1 MVNWFNSEL
10 GNCFTKEAC
19 TQVSSLMPHGY
30 HGVAL
35 QIGATEQDLL
45 TNIDCGE
52 RIYVAP
58 GHHRY
63 NGLQVYSDWEALPFE
78 RRSIDLVVLFH
89 VLDFGKDPGGILRE
103 VSEVLAPE
111 GHLVILGLNPFG
123 IWGICRL
130 LRFHKNIMPWTA
142 NYFPLT
148 RVQDWIN
155 LLGFVTV
162 GGTMYFYRPPVNNES
177 ILRRLK
183 FMESAGRRWWPA
195 LSGAY
200 ILVAKNKTLN
210 IHTKHLRPVLRGVRQ
225 RRHLQALTRKS

>member
-1 MVNWFNSEL
+1 
-10 GNCFTKEAC
+10 
-19 TQVSSLMPHGY
+19 
-30 HGVAL
+30 
-35 QIGATEQDLL
+35 
-45 TNIDCGE
+45 
-52 RIYVAP
+52 
-58 GHHRY
+58 
-63 NGLQVYSDWEALPFE
+63 
-78 RRSIDLVVLFH
+78 
-89 VLDFGKDPGGILRE
+89 LDVGKDPGGALRE
-103 VSEVLAPE
+103 VSEILAPE

-130 LRFHKNIMPWTA
+130 FKIHKSTLPWAA

-183 FMESAGRRWWPA
+183 FMESVGRRWWPA

-200 ILVAKNKTLN
+200 ILVAKNKALN
-210 IHTKHLRPVLRGVRQ
+210 IHGKHLKSVLRGVRQ
-225 RRHLQALTRKS
+225 RHRLQTLTRKS

>member
-1 MVNWFNSEL
+1 MVNWFNTEL
-10 GNCFTKEAC
+10 GTCFAKEAC
-19 TQVSSLMPHGY
+19 AHVPNLIPYGY

-35 QIGATEQDLL
+35 QIGETQQDLL
-45 TNIDCGE
+45 GDIDCGE

-58 GHHRY
+58 GRHKF
-63 NGLQVYSDWEALPFE
+63 NGLQVCSYWDALPFE
-78 RRSIDLVVLFH
+78 RRSVDLVVLFH
-89 VLDFGKDPGGILRE
+89 ALDVGKDPGGVLRE
-103 VSEVLAPE
+103 VSEILAPE

-130 LRFHKNIMPWTA
+130 LKLHKNTVPWTA

-148 RVQDWIN
+148 RLQDWIN

-162 GGTMYFYRPPVNNES
+162 GGTMYFYRPPVDNES

-183 FMESAGRRWWPA
+183 FMESAGQRWWPA

-200 ILVAKNKTLN
+200 VLVAKNKTLN
-210 IHTKHLRPVLRGVRQ
+210 IRTKQLKTVLRGVRQ
-225 RRHLQALTRKS
+225 RHRLQTLTRKS

>member
-1 MVNWFNSEL
+1 MANWFNTDL
-10 GNCFTKEAC
+10 GKCLTSEAC
-19 TQVSSLMPHGY
+19 AHVSSLIPHGY

-35 QIGATEQDLL
+35 QIGPTKQDLL
-45 TNIDCGE
+45 TDIDCGE
-52 RIYVAP
+52 RVYIAP
-58 GHHRY
+58 GHQKLD
-63 NGLQVYSDWEALPFE
+63 GLQVCSNWDTLPFE

-89 VLDFGKDPGGILRE
+89 VLDFGQDPGGVLRE
-103 VSEVLAPE
+103 VSEIVAPE

-123 IWGICRL
+123 VWGVCRL
-130 LRFHKNIMPWTA
+130 LKFRKNTMPWVA

-162 GGTMYFYRPPVNNES
+162 GGTMYFYRPPINNES
-177 ILRRLK
+177 ILRRLQ

-210 IHTKHLRPVLRGVRQ
+210 IHTKHLRAGLRGVGQ
-225 RRHLQALTRKS
+225 RHRLQTLTRIS